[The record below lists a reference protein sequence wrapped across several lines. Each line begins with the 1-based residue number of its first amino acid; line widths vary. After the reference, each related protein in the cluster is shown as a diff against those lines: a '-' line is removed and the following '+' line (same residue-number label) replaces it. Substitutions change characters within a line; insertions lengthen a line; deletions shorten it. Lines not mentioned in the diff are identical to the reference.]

1 MKLESIK
8 QQLITQLNEATE
20 RVIMLRGAIQGM
32 DVAIQERDNPSP
44 EPSEE
49 VTEETTEETTED

>member
-8 QQLITQLNEATE
+8 AQLISQLNEATE

-44 EPSEE
+44 EPEVVEE
-49 VTEETTEETTED
+49 TTTEETTED

>member
-1 MKLESIK
+1 M
-8 QQLITQLNEATE
+8 NEAAE

-44 EPSEE
+44 EPEE
-49 VTEETTEETTED
+49 VVEETTTEETTED

>member
-8 QQLITQLNEATE
+8 QQLTNQLNEATE
-20 RVIMLRGAIQGM
+20 RVIMLRGAIQAM

-44 EPSEE
+44 EPSEQ

>member
-8 QQLITQLNEATE
+8 QQLINQLNEATE

-44 EPSEE
+44 EPSEQ
-49 VTEETTEETTED
+49 VTEEPTEETTED

>member
-8 QQLITQLNEATE
+8 AQLMNEATE

-32 DVAIQERDNPSP
+32 DRFKSL
-44 EPSEE
+44 EE
-49 VTEETTEETTED
+49 VEETTTEETTEDVE

>member
-8 QQLITQLNEATE
+8 AQLISQLNEATE

-44 EPSEE
+44 EPEE
-49 VTEETTEETTED
+49 VVEETTTEETTED